1 VHSEAHTCA
10 GVAMQI
16 EKERLEAVGTIVQ
29 DAESMDT
36 A

>member
-1 VHSEAHTCA
+1 LNMLLV
-10 GVAMQI
+10 QI

-29 DAESMDT
+29 DAEGMDI